1 MTEQKELLMQLDAI
15 QENIWKLKEVE
26 RATKLE
32 LDFLEKQKEEK
43 FLKLLDLKDK
53 IVQVY

>member
-53 IVQVY
+53 IV